1 MPVAIKLDYPLYYTY
16 ELYNEEFEVKVEEV
30 SGRSGKPK
38 KIVNDWDE
46 LVIDVV
52 PRQKGLISKKEK
64 KPWNYKDSIWAK

>member
-1 MPVAIKLDYPLYYTY
+1 M
-16 ELYNEEFEVKVEEV
+16 EEV